1 MGIKSIE
8 KLSLFNNNK
17 RIINKIEKGFLDIK
31 NEAFYIPS
39 DVNYNTKVM
48 FLDRDNFKYTGY
60 LSVLKRI
67 VQSDYILH
75 KIRTEGGAY
84 GGDMSISDSGLV
96 VLNSYSDPNIL
107 KTYNNFNKISDY
119 LKDLNIS
126 EKELHM
132 YKIGTINIL
141 DRPMKDYEI
150 NQVAMSRYFKGLD
163 EKELYEQRQ
172 QVLNTNINDIKNYF
186 KVIKD
191 SLNTNNICTPGN
203 KDDINLCKNRFLSV
217 KKI

>member
-1 MGIKSIE
+1 MK
-8 KLSLFNNNK
+8 NYQ
-17 RIINKIEKGFLDIK
+17 FLDIK

-67 VQSDYILH
+67 VQSDYIWY

-119 LKDLNIS
+119 LKNLNIS

-150 NQVAMSRYFKGLD
+150 NQVAMSRYFKELD

-186 KVIKD
+186 EVIKD
-191 SLNTNNICTPGN
+191 SLNTNNICTLGN
-203 KDDINLCKNRFLSV
+203 KDDINLCKNIFLSV

>member
-1 MGIKSIE
+1 
-8 KLSLFNNNK
+8 
-17 RIINKIEKGFLDIK
+17 
-31 NEAFYIPS
+31 
-39 DVNYNTKVM
+39 M

-67 VQSDYILH
+67 VQSDYIWY

-172 QVLNTNINDIKNYF
+172 QVLNTDINDIKNYF

-191 SLNTNNICTPGN
+191 SLNTNNICTLGN
-203 KDDINLCKNRFLSV
+203 KDDINLCKNIFLSV